1 MSFVNLQFWAL
12 FLPLCFLLYA
22 LMRSA
27 RGQNLVL
34 LLASLVF
41 YASYDLKY
49 VLLLLCCTAITYIG
63 GLLGGRDKRIYI
75 AAAVLDL
82 AVLLVFKYTGFV
94 LGSIGAVLGRFG
106 LRFALPEILLPVGL
120 SFYVFQSCS
129 YLFDLHQGRVEPERD
144 IISYGLFVCFFP
156 TVVSGPIQKSR
167 DLLPQIRQKRQLRY
181 EDFSFFLLCFLWGA
195 FLKLVI
201 ADRLALMTDKLFLEY
216 YDYHGLVLMV
226 GSLAYTMQIYADFA
240 GYSYMAIA
248 VSRLFGFRLADN
260 FRQPYL
266 ATSIQDFWRRWH
278 ISLTS
283 WFTEYLY
290 FPLGGSRK
298 GNTRRY
304 VNIIIVFLVSGL
316 WHGAA
321 WSFVLW
327 GALHA
332 FYQVFG
338 HLTRPYRTGL
348 YQKLG
353 LDRESGAFKAG
364 QRFVT
369 FSLVSFAW
377 IFFRS
382 ESLVKALVYCRNML
396 TAFEPWALF
405 DGSLAALGLTGL
417 DWAVLLT
424 ALAVL
429 GILSALR
436 EKGYTSQ
443 CVLKQGMAAR
453 ALVCWALFMAVVIF
467 GAYGGEY
474 SASAFI
480 YAGF

>member
-12 FLPLCFLLYA
+12 FLPLCFLAYA

-27 RGQNLVL
+27 GGQNAVL

-41 YASYDLKY
+41 YASYDIKY
-49 VLLLLCCTAITYIG
+49 LLLLIGCTAVSYLG
-63 GLLGGRDKRIYI
+63 GLLGKRQRRIYI
-75 AAAVLDL
+75 AAAVLNL
-82 AVLLVFKYTGFV
+82 MVLLVFKYTDFA
-94 LGSIGAVLGRFG
+94 LGSIRSLTG
-106 LRFALPEILLPVGL
+106 LNFSLPEILLPVGL

-129 YLFDLHQGRVEPERD
+129 YLFDLYNGKLEAEENP
-144 IISYGLFVCFFP
+144 INYGLFVCFFP
-156 TVVSGPIQKSR
+156 TVVSGPIQKGR
-167 DLLPQIRQKRQLRY
+167 ELLPQIREKRQLRY
-181 EDFSFFLLCFLWGA
+181 EDFSFFMLCFLWGA

-201 ADRLALMTDKLFLEY
+201 ADRLALMTDRLFQEY
-216 YDYHGLVLMV
+216 YDYTGVVLMV
-226 GSLAYTMQIYADFA
+226 NSLAYTFQIYADFA

-248 VSRLFGFRLADN
+248 VSRLFGFRLKDN

-266 ATSIQDFWRRWH
+266 ATDIQDFWRRWH

-290 FPLGGSRK
+290 FSLGGNRR
-298 GNTRRY
+298 GRTRRY
-304 VNIIIVFLVSGL
+304 VNIFIVFLVSGL

-327 GALHA
+327 GGLHG
-332 FYQVFG
+332 FYQIAG
-338 HLTRPYRTGL
+338 HITRPWRSAL
-348 YQKLG
+348 YDRLG
-353 LDRESGAFKAG
+353 IDRSRAAFRLG
-364 QRFVT
+364 QRFIT

-382 ESLVKALVYCRNML
+382 ENLAKALVYCRNML
-396 TAFEPWALF
+396 RGLAPWALF
-405 DGSLAALGLTGL
+405 DGSLTAFGISSLDWAILLFALGL
-417 DWAVLLT
+417 
-424 ALAVL
+424 L
-429 GILSALR
+429 GIVSVLR
-436 EKGYTSQ
+436 EKGFDSG
-443 CVLKQGMAAR
+443 CILKQSMAAR
-453 ALVCWALFMAVVIF
+453 ALLCWAMFIVILVF

>member
-12 FLPLCFLLYA
+12 FLPLCFLAYA

-27 RGQNLVL
+27 GGQNAVL

-41 YASYDLKY
+41 YASYDIKY
-49 VLLLLCCTAITYIG
+49 LLLLIGCTAVSYLG
-63 GLLGGRDKRIYI
+63 GLLGKRQRRIYI
-75 AAAVLDL
+75 AAAVLNL
-82 AVLLVFKYTGFV
+82 MVLLVFKYTDFA
-94 LGSIGAVLGRFG
+94 LGSIRSLTG
-106 LRFALPEILLPVGL
+106 LNFSLPEILLPVGL

-129 YLFDLHQGRVEPERD
+129 YLFDLYNGKLEAEENP
-144 IISYGLFVCFFP
+144 INYGLFVCFFP
-156 TVVSGPIQKSR
+156 TVVSGPIQKGR
-167 DLLPQIRQKRQLRY
+167 ELLPQIREKRQLRY
-181 EDFSFFLLCFLWGA
+181 EDFSFFMLCFLWGA

-201 ADRLALMTDKLFLEY
+201 ADRLALMTDRLFQEY
-216 YDYHGLVLMV
+216 YDYTGAVLMV
-226 GSLAYTMQIYADFA
+226 NSLAYTFQIYADFA

-248 VSRLFGFRLADN
+248 VSRLFGFRLKDN

-266 ATSIQDFWRRWH
+266 ATDIQDFWRRWH

-290 FPLGGSRK
+290 FPLGGNRR
-298 GNTRRY
+298 GRTRRY
-304 VNIIIVFLVSGL
+304 VNIFIVFLVSGL

-327 GALHA
+327 GGLHG
-332 FYQVFG
+332 FYQIAG
-338 HLTRPYRTGL
+338 HITRPWRSAL
-348 YQKLG
+348 YDRLG
-353 LDRESGAFKAG
+353 IDRSRAAFRLG
-364 QRFVT
+364 QRFIT

-382 ESLVKALVYCRNML
+382 ENLSKALVYCRNML
-396 TAFEPWALF
+396 RGLAPWALF
-405 DGSLAALGLTGL
+405 DGSLTAFGISSLDWAILLFALGLLGL
-417 DWAVLLT
+417 V
-424 ALAVL
+424 
-429 GILSALR
+429 SALR
-436 EKGYTSQ
+436 EKGFDSG
-443 CVLKQGMAAR
+443 CILKQSMAAR
-453 ALVCWALFMAVVIF
+453 ALLCWAMFIVILVF

>member
-12 FLPLCFLLYA
+12 FLPLCFLVYA

-27 RGQNLVL
+27 RGQNAVL

-41 YASYDLKY
+41 YASYDFKY
-49 VLLLLCCTAITYIG
+49 LLLLLACTAIGY
-63 GLLGGRDKRIYI
+63 LGGRLGSRDKRIYI
-75 AAAVLDL
+75 AAAVAELL
-82 AVLLVFKYTGFV
+82 VLLAFKYTGFV
-94 LGSIGAVLGRFG
+94 LGSIGSLTSLNFS
-106 LRFALPEILLPVGL
+106 LPEILLPVGL

-129 YLFDLHQGRVEPERD
+129 YLFDLYNHKLEPERD

-156 TVVSGPIQKSR
+156 TVVSGPIQKGR
-167 DLLPQIRQKRQLRY
+167 ELLPQIREKRTVSY
-181 EDFSFFLLCFLWGA
+181 ENFSFFILVFLWGT

-201 ADRLALMTDKLFLEY
+201 ADRLALMTDRLFVEY
-216 YDYHGLVLMV
+216 YDYSGAILMV
-226 GSLAYTMQIYADFA
+226 NSLAYTFQIYADFA

-248 VSRLFGFRLADN
+248 VSRLFGFSLRDN

-266 ATSIQDFWRRWH
+266 ATDIRDFWRRWH

-298 GNTRRY
+298 GTARRY
-304 VNIIIVFLVSGL
+304 VNIFIVFLVSGL

-327 GALHA
+327 GALHG

-338 HLTRPYRTGL
+338 HITRPWRSAL
-348 YQKLG
+348 YDRLG
-353 LDRESGAFKAG
+353 IDRSKAAFRLG

-382 ESLVKALVYCRNML
+382 ENLAKALVYCRNML
-396 TAFEPWALF
+396 RGFAPWALF
-405 DGSLAALGLTGL
+405 DGGLTAFGIGGA
-417 DWAVLLT
+417 DWAILLF

-429 GILSALR
+429 GIVSALR
-436 EKGYTSQ
+436 EKGYDSG
-443 CVLKQGMAAR
+443 CILRQGMAAR
-453 ALVCWALFMAVVIF
+453 ALLCWGLFMVILVF

>member
-12 FLPLCFLLYA
+12 FLPLCFLAYA

-27 RGQNLVL
+27 GGQNAVL

-41 YASYDLKY
+41 YASYDIKY
-49 VLLLLCCTAITYIG
+49 LLLLIGCTAVSYLG
-63 GLLGGRDKRIYI
+63 GLLGKRQRRIYI
-75 AAAVLDL
+75 AAAVLNL
-82 AVLLVFKYTGFV
+82 MVLLVFKYTDFA
-94 LGSIGAVLGRFG
+94 LGSIRSLTG
-106 LRFALPEILLPVGL
+106 LNFSLPEILLPVGL

-129 YLFDLHQGRVEPERD
+129 YLFDLYNGKLEAEENP
-144 IISYGLFVCFFP
+144 INYGLFVCFFP
-156 TVVSGPIQKSR
+156 TVVSGPIQKGR
-167 DLLPQIRQKRQLRY
+167 ELLPQIREKRQLRY
-181 EDFSFFLLCFLWGA
+181 EDFSFFMLCFLWGA

-201 ADRLALMTDKLFLEY
+201 ADRLALMTDRLFQEY
-216 YDYHGLVLMV
+216 YDYTGVVLMV
-226 GSLAYTMQIYADFA
+226 NSLAYTFQIYADFA

-248 VSRLFGFRLADN
+248 VSRLFGFRLKDN

-266 ATSIQDFWRRWH
+266 ATDIQDFWRRWH

-290 FPLGGSRK
+290 FPLGGSRR
-298 GNTRRY
+298 GTARRY
-304 VNIIIVFLVSGL
+304 VNIFIVFLVSGL

-327 GALHA
+327 GALHG
-332 FYQVFG
+332 FYQIAG
-338 HLTRPYRTGL
+338 HITRPWRSAL
-348 YQKLG
+348 YDRLG
-353 LDRESGAFKAG
+353 IDRSRAAFRLG
-364 QRFVT
+364 QRFIT

-382 ESLVKALVYCRNML
+382 ENLSKALVYCRNML
-396 TAFEPWALF
+396 RGLAPWALF
-405 DGSLAALGLTGL
+405 DGSLTAFGISSLDWAILLFALGLLGL
-417 DWAVLLT
+417 VS
-424 ALAVL
+424 V
-429 GILSALR
+429 LR
-436 EKGYTSQ
+436 EKGFDSG
-443 CVLKQGMAAR
+443 CILKQSMAAR
-453 ALVCWALFMAVVIF
+453 ALLCWAMFIVILVF

>member
-12 FLPLCFLLYA
+12 FLPLCFLAYA
-22 LMRSA
+22 VMRSA
-27 RGQNLVL
+27 KGQNAVL
-34 LLASLVF
+34 LLASLIF
-41 YASYDLKY
+41 YASYDFKY
-49 VLLLLCCTAITYIG
+49 LLLLLACTAISYLG
-63 GLLGGRDKRIYI
+63 GLLGERNRRIYI
-75 AAAVLDL
+75 AAGVLNL

-94 LGSIGAVLGRFG
+94 LGSIQSLTG
-106 LRFALPEILLPVGL
+106 LNFSLPDILLPVGL

-129 YLFDLHQGRVEPERD
+129 YLFDLYNGKLEPERN
-144 IISYGLFVCFFP
+144 IIAYALFVCFFP
-156 TVVSGPIQKSR
+156 TVVSGPIQKGR
-167 DLLPQIRQKRQLRY
+167 ELLPQIGQKRVVSY
-181 EDFSFFLLCFLWGA
+181 ENFSFFLLVFLWGA

-201 ADRLALMTDKLFLEY
+201 ADRLALMTDRLFLEY
-216 YDYHGLVLMV
+216 YNYTGAILMV
-226 GSLAYTMQIYADFA
+226 NSLAYTFQIYTDFA

-248 VSRLFGFRLADN
+248 VARLFGFELRDN

-266 ATSIQDFWRRWH
+266 ATDIHSFWRRWH

-298 GNTRRY
+298 GTARRY
-304 VNIIIVFLVSGL
+304 VNIFIVFLVSGL

-327 GALHA
+327 GALHG

-338 HLTRPYRTGL
+338 HITRPWRSAIYDR
-348 YQKLG
+348 LG
-353 LDRESGAFKAG
+353 IDRSKAAFRLG

-382 ESLVKALVYCRNML
+382 ENLAKALVYCRNML
-396 TAFEPWALF
+396 RGFAPWTLF
-405 DGSLAALGLTGL
+405 DGSLTAFGIGGADWAILLFALAALGI
-417 DWAVLLT
+417 V
-424 ALAVL
+424 
-429 GILSALR
+429 SALR
-436 EKGYTSQ
+436 EKGYDSG
-443 CVLKQGMAAR
+443 CILKQGMAAR
-453 ALVCWALFMAVVIF
+453 ALLCWAMFMVILVF
-467 GAYGGEY
+467 GVYGGEY

>member
-12 FLPLCFLLYA
+12 FLPLCFLAYA

-27 RGQNLVL
+27 GGQNAVL

-41 YASYDLKY
+41 YASYDIKY
-49 VLLLLCCTAITYIG
+49 LLLLIGCTAVSYLG
-63 GLLGGRDKRIYI
+63 GLLGKRQRRIYI
-75 AAAVLDL
+75 AAAVLNL
-82 AVLLVFKYTGFV
+82 MVLLVFKYTDFA
-94 LGSIGAVLGRFG
+94 LGSIRSLTG
-106 LRFALPEILLPVGL
+106 LNFSLPEILLPVGL

-129 YLFDLHQGRVEPERD
+129 YLFDLYNGKLEAEENP
-144 IISYGLFVCFFP
+144 INYGLFVCFFP
-156 TVVSGPIQKSR
+156 TVVSGPIQKGR
-167 DLLPQIRQKRQLRY
+167 ELLPQIREKRQLRY
-181 EDFSFFLLCFLWGA
+181 EDFSFFMLCFLWGA

-201 ADRLALMTDKLFLEY
+201 ADRLALMTDRLFQEY
-216 YDYHGLVLMV
+216 YDYTGVVLMV
-226 GSLAYTMQIYADFA
+226 NSLAYTFQIYADFA

-248 VSRLFGFRLADN
+248 VSRLFGFRLKDN

-266 ATSIQDFWRRWH
+266 ATDIQDFWRRWH

-290 FPLGGSRK
+290 FPLGGNRR
-298 GNTRRY
+298 GRTRRY
-304 VNIIIVFLVSGL
+304 VNIFIVFLVSGL

-327 GALHA
+327 GGLHG
-332 FYQVFG
+332 FYQIAG
-338 HLTRPYRTGL
+338 HITRPWRSAL
-348 YQKLG
+348 YDRLG
-353 LDRESGAFKAG
+353 IDRSRAAFRLG
-364 QRFVT
+364 QRFIT

-382 ESLVKALVYCRNML
+382 ENLSKALVYCRNML
-396 TAFEPWALF
+396 RGLAPWALF
-405 DGSLAALGLTGL
+405 DGSLTAFGISSLDWAILLFALGLLGL
-417 DWAVLLT
+417 VS
-424 ALAVL
+424 V
-429 GILSALR
+429 LR
-436 EKGYTSQ
+436 EKGFDSG
-443 CVLKQGMAAR
+443 CILKQSMAAR
-453 ALVCWALFMAVVIF
+453 ALLCWAMFIVILVF

>member
-12 FLPLCFLLYA
+12 FLPLCFLAYA
-22 LMRSA
+22 VMKSA
-27 RGQNLVL
+27 KGQNAVL
-34 LLASLVF
+34 LLASLIF
-41 YASYDLKY
+41 YASYDFKY
-49 VLLLLCCTAITYIG
+49 LLLLLACTAISYLG
-63 GLLGGRDKRIYI
+63 GLLGVRNRRIYI
-75 AAAVLDL
+75 AAGVLNL

-94 LGSIGAVLGRFG
+94 LGSIQSLTG
-106 LRFALPEILLPVGL
+106 LNFSLPEILLPVGL

-129 YLFDLHQGRVEPERD
+129 YLFDLYNGKLEPERD
-144 IISYGLFVCFFP
+144 IIAYALFVCFFP
-156 TVVSGPIQKSR
+156 TVVSGPIQKGR
-167 DLLPQIRQKRQLRY
+167 ELLPQIRQKRVVSY
-181 EDFSFFLLCFLWGA
+181 ENFSFFLLVFLWGA

-201 ADRLALMTDKLFLEY
+201 ADRLALMTDRLFLEY
-216 YDYHGLVLMV
+216 YDYTGAILMV
-226 GSLAYTMQIYADFA
+226 NSLAYTFQIYTDFA

-248 VSRLFGFRLADN
+248 VARLFGFELRDN
-260 FRQPYL
+260 FCQPYL
-266 ATSIQDFWRRWH
+266 ATDIHSFWRRWH

-298 GNTRRY
+298 GTVRRY
-304 VNIIIVFLVSGL
+304 VNIFIVFLVSGL

-327 GALHA
+327 GALHG

-338 HLTRPYRTGL
+338 HITRPWRSAIYDR
-348 YQKLG
+348 LG
-353 LDRESGAFKAG
+353 IDRSKAAFKLG

-382 ESLVKALVYCRNML
+382 ENLAKALVYCRNML
-396 TAFEPWALF
+396 RGFAPWALF
-405 DGSLAALGLTGL
+405 DGSLTAFGIGGADWAILLFALAALGI
-417 DWAVLLT
+417 V
-424 ALAVL
+424 
-429 GILSALR
+429 SALR
-436 EKGYTSQ
+436 EKGWDSG
-443 CVLKQGMAAR
+443 CILRQGMAAR
-453 ALVCWALFMAVVIF
+453 ALLCWALFMVILVF
-467 GAYGGEY
+467 GVYGGEY

>member
-12 FLPLCFLLYA
+12 FLPLCFLAYA
-22 LMRSA
+22 VMKSA
-27 RGQNLVL
+27 KGQNAVL
-34 LLASLVF
+34 LLASLIF
-41 YASYDLKY
+41 YASYDFKY
-49 VLLLLCCTAITYIG
+49 LLLLLACTAISYLG
-63 GLLGGRDKRIYI
+63 GLLGVRNRRIYI
-75 AAAVLDL
+75 AAGVLNL

-94 LGSIGAVLGRFG
+94 LGSIQSLTG
-106 LRFALPEILLPVGL
+106 LNFSLPEILLPVGL

-129 YLFDLHQGRVEPERD
+129 YLFDLYNGKLEPERD
-144 IISYGLFVCFFP
+144 IIAYALFVCFFP
-156 TVVSGPIQKSR
+156 TVVSGPIQKGR
-167 DLLPQIRQKRQLRY
+167 ELLPQIRQKRVVSY
-181 EDFSFFLLCFLWGA
+181 EKFSFFLLVFLWGA

-201 ADRLALMTDKLFLEY
+201 ADRLALMTDRLFLEY
-216 YDYHGLVLMV
+216 YDYTGAILMV
-226 GSLAYTMQIYADFA
+226 NSLAYTFQIYTDFA

-248 VSRLFGFRLADN
+248 VARLFGFELRDN
-260 FRQPYL
+260 FWQPYL
-266 ATSIQDFWRRWH
+266 ATDIHSFWRRWH

-298 GNTRRY
+298 GTARRY
-304 VNIIIVFLVSGL
+304 VNIFIVFLVSGL

-327 GALHA
+327 GALHG

-338 HLTRPYRTGL
+338 HITRPWRSAIYDR
-348 YQKLG
+348 LG
-353 LDRESGAFKAG
+353 IDRSKAAFRLG

-382 ESLVKALVYCRNML
+382 ENLAKALVYCRNML
-396 TAFEPWALF
+396 RGFAPWTLF
-405 DGSLAALGLTGL
+405 DGSLTAFGIGGA
-417 DWAVLLT
+417 DWAILLF
-424 ALAVL
+424 ALASL
-429 GILSALR
+429 GIVSALR
-436 EKGYTSQ
+436 EKGYDSG
-443 CVLKQGMAAR
+443 CILKQGMAAR
-453 ALVCWALFMAVVIF
+453 ALLCWAMFMVILVF
-467 GAYGGEY
+467 GVYGGEY

>member
-12 FLPLCFLLYA
+12 FLPLCFLAYA

-27 RGQNLVL
+27 GGQNAVL

-41 YASYDLKY
+41 YASYDIKY
-49 VLLLLCCTAITYIG
+49 LLLLLGCTAVSYLG
-63 GLLGGRDKRIYI
+63 GLLGKRQRRIYI
-75 AAAVLDL
+75 AAAVLNL
-82 AVLLVFKYTGFV
+82 MVLLVFKYTDFA
-94 LGSIGAVLGRFG
+94 LGSIRSLTG
-106 LRFALPEILLPVGL
+106 LNFSLPEILLPVGL

-129 YLFDLHQGRVEPERD
+129 YLFDLYNGKLEAEENP
-144 IISYGLFVCFFP
+144 INYGLFVCFFP
-156 TVVSGPIQKSR
+156 TVVSGPIQKGR
-167 DLLPQIRQKRQLRY
+167 ELLPQIREKRQLRY
-181 EDFSFFLLCFLWGA
+181 EDFSFFMLCFLWGA

-201 ADRLALMTDKLFLEY
+201 ADRLALMTDRLFQEY
-216 YDYHGLVLMV
+216 YDYTGVVLMV
-226 GSLAYTMQIYADFA
+226 NSLAYTFQIYADFA

-248 VSRLFGFRLADN
+248 VSRLFGFRLKDN

-266 ATSIQDFWRRWH
+266 ATDIQDFWRRWH

-290 FPLGGSRK
+290 FSLGGNRR
-298 GNTRRY
+298 GRTRRY
-304 VNIIIVFLVSGL
+304 VNIFIVFLVSGL

-327 GALHA
+327 GGLHG
-332 FYQVFG
+332 FYQIAG
-338 HLTRPYRTGL
+338 HITRPWRSAL
-348 YQKLG
+348 YDRLG
-353 LDRESGAFKAG
+353 IDRSRAAFRLG
-364 QRFVT
+364 QRFIT

-382 ESLVKALVYCRNML
+382 ENLSKALVYCRNML
-396 TAFEPWALF
+396 RGLAPWALF
-405 DGSLAALGLTGL
+405 DGSLTAFGISSLDWAILLFALGLLGL
-417 DWAVLLT
+417 VS
-424 ALAVL
+424 V
-429 GILSALR
+429 LR
-436 EKGYTSQ
+436 EKGFDSG
-443 CVLKQGMAAR
+443 CILKQSMAAR
-453 ALVCWALFMAVVIF
+453 ALLCWAMFIVILVF

>member
-12 FLPLCFLLYA
+12 FLPLCFLAYA

-27 RGQNLVL
+27 GGQNAVL

-41 YASYDLKY
+41 YASYDIKY
-49 VLLLLCCTAITYIG
+49 LLLLIGCTAVSYLG
-63 GLLGGRDKRIYI
+63 GLLGKRQRRIYI
-75 AAAVLDL
+75 AAAVLNL
-82 AVLLVFKYTGFV
+82 MVLLVFKYTDFA
-94 LGSIGAVLGRFG
+94 LGSIRSLTG
-106 LRFALPEILLPVGL
+106 LNFSLPEILLPVGL

-129 YLFDLHQGRVEPERD
+129 YLFDLYNGKLEAEENP
-144 IISYGLFVCFFP
+144 INYGLFVCFFP
-156 TVVSGPIQKSR
+156 TVVSGPIQKGR
-167 DLLPQIRQKRQLRY
+167 ELLPQIREKRQLRY
-181 EDFSFFLLCFLWGA
+181 EDFSFFILCFLWGA

-201 ADRLALMTDKLFLEY
+201 ADRLALMTDRLFQEY
-216 YDYHGLVLMV
+216 YDYTGAVLMV
-226 GSLAYTMQIYADFA
+226 NSLAYTFQIYADFA

-248 VSRLFGFRLADN
+248 VSRLFGFRLKDN

-266 ATSIQDFWRRWH
+266 ATDIQDFWRRWH

-290 FPLGGSRK
+290 FSLGGNRR
-298 GNTRRY
+298 GRTRRY
-304 VNIIIVFLVSGL
+304 VNIFIVFLVSGL

-327 GALHA
+327 GALHG
-332 FYQVFG
+332 FYQIAG
-338 HLTRPYRTGL
+338 HITRPWRSAL
-348 YQKLG
+348 YDRLG
-353 LDRESGAFKAG
+353 IDRSRAAFRLG
-364 QRFVT
+364 QRFIT

-382 ESLVKALVYCRNML
+382 ENLAKALVYCRNML
-396 TAFEPWALF
+396 RGLAPWALF
-405 DGSLAALGLTGL
+405 DGSLTAFGISSLDWAILLFALGLLGL
-417 DWAVLLT
+417 VS
-424 ALAVL
+424 V
-429 GILSALR
+429 LR
-436 EKGYTSQ
+436 EKGFDSG
-443 CVLKQGMAAR
+443 CILKQGMAAR
-453 ALVCWALFMAVVIF
+453 ALLCWAMFIVILVF

>member
-12 FLPLCFLLYA
+12 FLPLCFLVYA
-22 LMRSA
+22 MMRSA
-27 RGQNLVL
+27 GGQNAVL

-41 YASYDLKY
+41 YASYDIKY
-49 VLLLLCCTAITYIG
+49 LLLLIACTAISYLG
-63 GLLGGRDKRIYI
+63 GLLGARDRRIYI

-82 AVLLVFKYTGFV
+82 TVLLVFKYTGFV
-94 LGSIGAVLGRFG
+94 LGSLQSLLGLSFK
-106 LRFALPEILLPVGL
+106 LPEILLPVGL

-129 YLFDLHQGRVEPERD
+129 YLFDLYNGKLEAERNP
-144 IISYGLFVCFFP
+144 INYGLFVCFFP
-156 TVVSGPIQKSR
+156 TVVSGPIQKGR
-167 DLLPQIRQKRQLRY
+167 ELLPQIREKRRLSY
-181 EDFSFFLLCFLWGA
+181 ENFSFFVLCFLWGA

-201 ADRLALMTDKLFLEY
+201 ADRLALMTDRLFVEY
-216 YDYHGLVLMV
+216 YDYSGVVLMV
-226 GSLAYTMQIYADFA
+226 NSLAYTFQIYTDFA

-248 VSRLFGFRLADN
+248 VSRLFGFGLKDN

-266 ATSIQDFWRRWH
+266 AKDIHDFWRRWH

-298 GNTRRY
+298 GTTRRY
-304 VNIIIVFLVSGL
+304 VNIVIVFLVSGL

-338 HLTRPYRTGL
+338 HMTRPGRNAL
-348 YQKLG
+348 YDRLG
-353 LDRESGAFKAG
+353 IDRSRAAFKLG

-382 ESLVKALVYCRNML
+382 ENLTKALVYCRNMFSGL
-396 TAFEPWALF
+396 EPWTLF
-405 DGSLAALGLTGL
+405 DGSLTAFGISSL
-417 DWAVLLT
+417 DWAILLF
-424 ALAVL
+424 ALAIL
-429 GILSALR
+429 GLVSALR
-436 EKGYTSQ
+436 EKGYDSG
-443 CVLKQGMAAR
+443 CILKQGMAAR
-453 ALVCWALFMAVVIF
+453 ALLCWGMFITIVVF
-467 GAYGGEY
+467 GVYGGEY

>member
-12 FLPLCFLLYA
+12 FLPLCFLAYA

-27 RGQNLVL
+27 GGQNAVL

-41 YASYDLKY
+41 YASYDIKY
-49 VLLLLCCTAITYIG
+49 LLLLIGCTAVSYLG
-63 GLLGGRDKRIYI
+63 GLLGKRQRRIYI
-75 AAAVLDL
+75 AAAVLNL
-82 AVLLVFKYTGFV
+82 LVLLVFKYTDFA
-94 LGSIGAVLGRFG
+94 LGSIRSLTG
-106 LRFALPEILLPVGL
+106 LNFSLPEILLPVGL

-129 YLFDLHQGRVEPERD
+129 YLFDLYNGKLEAEENP
-144 IISYGLFVCFFP
+144 INYGLFVCFFP
-156 TVVSGPIQKSR
+156 TVVSGPIQKGR
-167 DLLPQIRQKRQLRY
+167 ELLPQIREKRQLRY
-181 EDFSFFLLCFLWGA
+181 EDFSFFMLCFLWGA

-201 ADRLALMTDKLFLEY
+201 ADRLALMTDRLFQEY
-216 YDYHGLVLMV
+216 YDYTGVVLMV
-226 GSLAYTMQIYADFA
+226 NSLAYTFQIYADFA

-248 VSRLFGFRLADN
+248 VSRLFGFRLKDN

-266 ATSIQDFWRRWH
+266 ATDIQDFWRRWH

-290 FPLGGSRK
+290 FPLGGNRR
-298 GNTRRY
+298 GRIRRY
-304 VNIIIVFLVSGL
+304 VNIFIVFLVSGL

-327 GALHA
+327 GALHG
-332 FYQVFG
+332 FYQIAG
-338 HLTRPYRTGL
+338 HITRSWRSAL
-348 YQKLG
+348 YDRLG
-353 LDRESGAFKAG
+353 IDRSRAAFRLG
-364 QRFVT
+364 QRFIT

-382 ESLVKALVYCRNML
+382 ENLAKALVYCRNML
-396 TAFEPWALF
+396 RGLAPWALF
-405 DGSLAALGLTGL
+405 DGSLTAFGISSLDWAILLFALGLLGL
-417 DWAVLLT
+417 VS
-424 ALAVL
+424 V
-429 GILSALR
+429 LR
-436 EKGYTSQ
+436 EKGFDSG
-443 CVLKQGMAAR
+443 CILKQSMAAR
-453 ALVCWALFMAVVIF
+453 ALLCWAMFIVILVF

>member
-12 FLPLCFLLYA
+12 FLPLCFLAYA

-27 RGQNLVL
+27 GGQNAVL

-41 YASYDLKY
+41 YASYDIKY
-49 VLLLLCCTAITYIG
+49 LLLLIGCTAVSYLG
-63 GLLGGRDKRIYI
+63 GLLGKRQRRIYI
-75 AAAVLDL
+75 AAAVLNL
-82 AVLLVFKYTGFV
+82 MVLLVFKYTDFA
-94 LGSIGAVLGRFG
+94 LGSIRSLTG
-106 LRFALPEILLPVGL
+106 LNFSLPEILLPVGL

-129 YLFDLHQGRVEPERD
+129 YLFDLYNGKLEAEENP
-144 IISYGLFVCFFP
+144 INYGLFVCFFP
-156 TVVSGPIQKSR
+156 TVVSGPIQKGR
-167 DLLPQIRQKRQLRY
+167 ELLPQIREKRQLRY
-181 EDFSFFLLCFLWGA
+181 EDFSFFMLCFLWGA

-201 ADRLALMTDKLFLEY
+201 ADRLALMTDRLFQEY
-216 YDYHGLVLMV
+216 YDYTGVVLMV
-226 GSLAYTMQIYADFA
+226 NSLAYTFQIYADFA

-248 VSRLFGFRLADN
+248 VSRLFGFRLKDN

-266 ATSIQDFWRRWH
+266 ATDIQDFWRRWH

-290 FPLGGSRK
+290 FPLGGNRR
-298 GNTRRY
+298 GRTRRY
-304 VNIIIVFLVSGL
+304 VNIFIVFLVSGL

-327 GALHA
+327 GALHG
-332 FYQVFG
+332 FYQIAG
-338 HLTRPYRTGL
+338 HITRPWRSAL
-348 YQKLG
+348 YDRLG
-353 LDRESGAFKAG
+353 IDRSRAAFRLG
-364 QRFVT
+364 QRFIT

-382 ESLVKALVYCRNML
+382 ENLAKALVYCRNML
-396 TAFEPWALF
+396 RGLAPWALF
-405 DGSLAALGLTGL
+405 DGSLTAFGISSLDWAILLFALGLLGL
-417 DWAVLLT
+417 VS
-424 ALAVL
+424 V
-429 GILSALR
+429 LR
-436 EKGYTSQ
+436 EKGFDSG
-443 CVLKQGMAAR
+443 CILKQSMAAR
-453 ALVCWALFMAVVIF
+453 ALLCWAMFIVILVF

>member
-12 FLPLCFLLYA
+12 FLPLSFLAYA

-27 RGQNLVL
+27 KGQNAVL

-49 VLLLLCCTAITYIG
+49 PLLLVFCTALGYLG
-63 GLLGGRDKRIYI
+63 GRLGGRDRRIYI
-75 AAAVLDL
+75 AAALGEL
-82 AVLLVFKYTGFV
+82 LVLLVFKYTGFA
-94 LGSIGAVLGRFG
+94 LGSIQSLTG
-106 LRFALPEILLPVGL
+106 LNFSLPEILLPVGL

-129 YLFDLHQGRVEPERD
+129 YLFDLYNNKLEPERD

-156 TVVSGPIQKSR
+156 TVVSGPIQKGR
-167 DLLPQIRQKRQLRY
+167 ELLPQIREKRKLSY
-181 EDFSFFLLCFLWGA
+181 ENFSFFVLVFLWGA

-201 ADRLALMTDKLFLEY
+201 ADRLALMTDRLFVEY
-216 YDYHGLVLMV
+216 YNYSGAILMV
-226 GSLAYTMQIYADFA
+226 NSLAYTFQIYADFA

-248 VSRLFGFRLADN
+248 VSRLFGFALKDN

-266 ATSIQDFWRRWH
+266 ATDIRDFWRRWH
-278 ISLTS
+278 ISLTG

-298 GNTRRY
+298 GTARRY
-304 VNIIIVFLVSGL
+304 VNIFIVFLVSGL

-321 WSFVLW
+321 WSFVFW
-327 GALHA
+327 GALHG

-338 HLTRPYRTGL
+338 HITRPWRNHIYDR
-348 YQKLG
+348 LG
-353 LDRESGAFKAG
+353 IDRSKSAFRLG

-382 ESLVKALVYCRNML
+382 ENLAKALVYCRNML
-396 TAFEPWALF
+396 RGFAPWTLF
-405 DGSLAALGLTGL
+405 DGSLTAFGIGGA
-417 DWAVLLT
+417 DWAILLF
-424 ALAVL
+424 ALALL
-429 GILSALR
+429 GIVSALR
-436 EKGYTSQ
+436 EKGYDSG
-443 CVLKQGMAAR
+443 CILRQGMAAR
-453 ALVCWALFMAVVIF
+453 ALLCWALLMVILVF

>member
-12 FLPLCFLLYA
+12 FLPLCFLAYA

-27 RGQNLVL
+27 GGQNAVL

-41 YASYDLKY
+41 YASYDIKY
-49 VLLLLCCTAITYIG
+49 LLLLIGCTAVSYLG
-63 GLLGGRDKRIYI
+63 GLLGKRQRRIYI
-75 AAAVLDL
+75 AAAVLNL
-82 AVLLVFKYTGFV
+82 MVLLVFKYTDFA
-94 LGSIGAVLGRFG
+94 LGSIRSLTG
-106 LRFALPEILLPVGL
+106 LNFSLPEILLPVGL

-129 YLFDLHQGRVEPERD
+129 YLFDLYNGKLEAEENP
-144 IISYGLFVCFFP
+144 INYGLFVCFFP
-156 TVVSGPIQKSR
+156 TVVSGPIQKGR
-167 DLLPQIRQKRQLRY
+167 ELLPQIREKRQLRY
-181 EDFSFFLLCFLWGA
+181 EDFSFFMLCFLWGA

-201 ADRLALMTDKLFLEY
+201 ADRLALMTDRLFQEY
-216 YDYHGLVLMV
+216 YDYTGVVLMV
-226 GSLAYTMQIYADFA
+226 NSLAYTFQIYADFA

-248 VSRLFGFRLADN
+248 VSRLFGFRLKDN

-266 ATSIQDFWRRWH
+266 ATDIQDFWRRWH

-290 FPLGGSRK
+290 FPLGGNRR
-298 GNTRRY
+298 GRTRRY
-304 VNIIIVFLVSGL
+304 VNIFIVFLVSGL

-327 GALHA
+327 GALHG
-332 FYQVFG
+332 FYQIAG
-338 HLTRPYRTGL
+338 HITRPWRSAL
-348 YQKLG
+348 YDRLG
-353 LDRESGAFKAG
+353 IDRSRAAFRLG
-364 QRFVT
+364 QRFIT

-382 ESLVKALVYCRNML
+382 ENLSKALVYCRNML
-396 TAFEPWALF
+396 RGLAPWALF
-405 DGSLAALGLTGL
+405 DGSLTAFGISSLDWAILLFALGLLGL
-417 DWAVLLT
+417 VS
-424 ALAVL
+424 V
-429 GILSALR
+429 LR
-436 EKGYTSQ
+436 EKGFDSG
-443 CVLKQGMAAR
+443 CILKQSMAAR
-453 ALVCWALFMAVVIF
+453 ALLCWAMFIVILVF

>member
-12 FLPLCFLLYA
+12 FLPLCFLAYA

-27 RGQNLVL
+27 GGQNAVL

-41 YASYDLKY
+41 YASYDIKY
-49 VLLLLCCTAITYIG
+49 LLLLIGCTAVSYLG
-63 GLLGGRDKRIYI
+63 GLLGKRQRRIYI
-75 AAAVLDL
+75 AAAVLNL
-82 AVLLVFKYTGFV
+82 MVLLVFKYTDFA
-94 LGSIGAVLGRFG
+94 LGSIRSLTG
-106 LRFALPEILLPVGL
+106 LNFSLPEILLPVGL

-129 YLFDLHQGRVEPERD
+129 YLFDLYNGKLEAEENP
-144 IISYGLFVCFFP
+144 INYGLFVCFFP
-156 TVVSGPIQKSR
+156 TVVSGPIQKGR
-167 DLLPQIRQKRQLRY
+167 ELLPQIREKRQLRY
-181 EDFSFFLLCFLWGA
+181 EDFSFFMLCFLWGA

-201 ADRLALMTDKLFLEY
+201 ADRLALMTDRLFQEY
-216 YDYHGLVLMV
+216 YDYTGAVLMV
-226 GSLAYTMQIYADFA
+226 NSLAYTFQIYADFA

-248 VSRLFGFRLADN
+248 VSRLFGFRLKDN

-266 ATSIQDFWRRWH
+266 ATDIQDFWRRWH

-290 FPLGGSRK
+290 FPLGGNRR
-298 GNTRRY
+298 GRTRRY
-304 VNIIIVFLVSGL
+304 VNIFIVFLVSGL

-327 GALHA
+327 GALHG
-332 FYQVFG
+332 FYQIAG
-338 HLTRPYRTGL
+338 HITRPWRSAL
-348 YQKLG
+348 YDRLG
-353 LDRESGAFKAG
+353 IDRSRAAFRLG
-364 QRFVT
+364 QRFIT

-382 ESLVKALVYCRNML
+382 ENLAKALVYCRNML
-396 TAFEPWALF
+396 RGLAPWALF
-405 DGSLAALGLTGL
+405 DGSLTAFGISSLDWAILLFALGLLGL
-417 DWAVLLT
+417 VS
-424 ALAVL
+424 V
-429 GILSALR
+429 LR
-436 EKGYTSQ
+436 EKGFDSG
-443 CVLKQGMAAR
+443 CILKQSMAAR
-453 ALVCWALFMAVVIF
+453 ALLCWAMFIVILVF

>member
-12 FLPLCFLLYA
+12 FLPLCFLAYA

-27 RGQNLVL
+27 GGQNAVL

-41 YASYDLKY
+41 YASYDIKY
-49 VLLLLCCTAITYIG
+49 LLLLIGCTAVSYLG
-63 GLLGGRDKRIYI
+63 GLLGKRQRRIYI
-75 AAAVLDL
+75 AAAVLNL
-82 AVLLVFKYTGFV
+82 MVLLVFKYTDFA
-94 LGSIGAVLGRFG
+94 LGSIRSLTG
-106 LRFALPEILLPVGL
+106 LNFSLPEILLPVGL

-129 YLFDLHQGRVEPERD
+129 YLFDLYNGKLEAEENP
-144 IISYGLFVCFFP
+144 INYGLFVCFFP
-156 TVVSGPIQKSR
+156 TVVSGPIQKGR
-167 DLLPQIRQKRQLRY
+167 ELLPQIREKRQLKY
-181 EDFSFFLLCFLWGA
+181 EDFSFFILCFLWGA

-201 ADRLALMTDKLFLEY
+201 ADRLALMTDRLFQEY
-216 YDYHGLVLMV
+216 YDYTGAVLMV
-226 GSLAYTMQIYADFA
+226 NSLAYTFQIYADFA

-248 VSRLFGFRLADN
+248 VSRLFGFRLKDN

-266 ATSIQDFWRRWH
+266 AVDIQDFWRRWH

-290 FPLGGSRK
+290 FPLGGSRR
-298 GNTRRY
+298 GTARRY
-304 VNIIIVFLVSGL
+304 VNIFIVFLVSGL

-327 GALHA
+327 GGLHG
-332 FYQVFG
+332 FYQIAG
-338 HLTRPYRTGL
+338 HITRPWRSAL
-348 YQKLG
+348 YDRLG
-353 LDRESGAFKAG
+353 IDRSRAAFRLG
-364 QRFVT
+364 QRFIT

-382 ESLVKALVYCRNML
+382 ENLAKALVYCRNML
-396 TAFEPWALF
+396 RGFAPWTLF
-405 DGSLAALGLTGL
+405 DGSLTAFGISSLDWAILLFALGLLGL
-417 DWAVLLT
+417 V
-424 ALAVL
+424 
-429 GILSALR
+429 SALR
-436 EKGYTSQ
+436 EKGFDSG
-443 CVLKQGMAAR
+443 CILKQGMAAR
-453 ALVCWALFMAVVIF
+453 ALLCWAMFIVILVF

>member
-12 FLPLCFLLYA
+12 FLPLCFLAYA

-27 RGQNLVL
+27 GGQNAVL

-41 YASYDLKY
+41 YASYDIKY
-49 VLLLLCCTAITYIG
+49 LLLLLGCTAVSYLG
-63 GLLGGRDKRIYI
+63 GLLGKRQRRIYI
-75 AAAVLDL
+75 AAAVLNL
-82 AVLLVFKYTGFV
+82 MVLLVFKYTDFA
-94 LGSIGAVLGRFG
+94 LGSIRSLTG
-106 LRFALPEILLPVGL
+106 LNFSLPEILLPVGL

-129 YLFDLHQGRVEPERD
+129 YLFDLYNGKLEAERNP
-144 IISYGLFVCFFP
+144 INYGLFVCFFP
-156 TVVSGPIQKSR
+156 TVVSGPIQKGR
-167 DLLPQIRQKRQLRY
+167 ELLPQIREKRQLRY
-181 EDFSFFLLCFLWGA
+181 EDFSFFILCFLWGA

-201 ADRLALMTDKLFLEY
+201 ADRLALMTDRLFQEY
-216 YDYHGLVLMV
+216 YDYTGAVLMV
-226 GSLAYTMQIYADFA
+226 NSLAYTFQIYADFA

-248 VSRLFGFRLADN
+248 VSRLFGFRLKDN

-266 ATSIQDFWRRWH
+266 ATDIQDFWRRWH

-290 FPLGGSRK
+290 FPLGGNRR
-298 GNTRRY
+298 GRTRRY
-304 VNIIIVFLVSGL
+304 VNIFIVFLVSGL

-327 GALHA
+327 GALHG
-332 FYQVFG
+332 FYQIAG
-338 HLTRPYRTGL
+338 HITRPWRSAL
-348 YQKLG
+348 YDRLG
-353 LDRESGAFKAG
+353 IDRSRAAFRLG
-364 QRFVT
+364 QRFIT

-382 ESLVKALVYCRNML
+382 ENLAKALVYCRNML
-396 TAFEPWALF
+396 RGLAPWALF
-405 DGSLAALGLTGL
+405 DGSLTAFGISSLDWAILLFALGLLGL
-417 DWAVLLT
+417 VS
-424 ALAVL
+424 V
-429 GILSALR
+429 LR
-436 EKGYTSQ
+436 EKGFDSG
-443 CVLKQGMAAR
+443 CILKQSMAAR
-453 ALVCWALFMAVVIF
+453 ALLCWAMFIVILVF

>member
-12 FLPLCFLLYA
+12 FLPLCFTVYA
-22 LMRSA
+22 MMRSA

-34 LLASLVF
+34 LLACLVF
-41 YASYDLKY
+41 YASYDYKY
-49 VLLLLCCTAITYIG
+49 VLLLLLCIG
-63 GLLGGRDKRIYI
+63 LGYLGGRLGGRDRRCCI
-75 AAAVLDL
+75 AAAVL
-82 AVLLVFKYTGFV
+82 LLLLLLLFKYTGFL
-94 LGSIGAVLGRFG
+94 LGGLGAALGFS
-106 LRFALPEILLPVGL
+106 LPAILLPVGL

-129 YLFDLHQGRVEPERD
+129 YLFDVYNGKLEPERD
-144 IISYGLFVCFFP
+144 LVSYGLFVCFFP
-156 TVVSGPIQKSR
+156 TVISGPIQKGR
-167 DLLPQIRQKRQLRY
+167 ELLPQIREKRGLRY

-201 ADRLALMTDKLFLEY
+201 ADRLAIMTGKLFVEY

-226 GSLAYTMQIYADFA
+226 NSLAYTMQIYADFA
-240 GYSYMAIA
+240 GYSYMAVAIA
-248 VSRLFGFRLADN
+248 RLFGFRLGDN

-266 ATSIQDFWRRWH
+266 ATGIQDFWRRWH

-298 GNTRRY
+298 GTLRRY
-304 VNIIIVFLVSGL
+304 CNIMIVFLVSGL

-327 GALHA
+327 GALHGV
-332 FYQVFG
+332 YQVIG
-338 HLTRPYRTGL
+338 HLTREGRRRLYRR
-348 YQKLG
+348 LG
-353 LDRESGAFKAG
+353 IRTESGAFRAG
-364 QRFVT
+364 QRLVT

-382 ESLVKALVYCRNML
+382 ERLVKALVYCRNMFSGF
-396 TAFEPWALF
+396 APWVLF
-405 DGSLAALGLTGL
+405 DGTLAGFGIGALDWAILLAALGLLGL
-417 DWAVLLT
+417 V
-424 ALAVL
+424 
-429 GILSALR
+429 SALR
-436 EKGYTSQ
+436 EKGFDSG
-443 CVLKQGMAAR
+443 CILKQGMAAR
-453 ALVCWALFMAVVIF
+453 ALVCWALLMSIVIF

>member
-12 FLPLCFLLYA
+12 FLPLCFLAYA

-27 RGQNLVL
+27 KGQNSVL

-49 VLLLLCCTAITYIG
+49 LLLLLACTAVGYLG
-63 GLLGGRDKRIYI
+63 GVLGGRDRRIYI
-75 AAAVLDL
+75 AAALINL
-82 AVLLVFKYTGFV
+82 LVLLAFKYTGFA
-94 LGSIGAVLGRFG
+94 LGSIQSLTG
-106 LRFALPEILLPVGL
+106 LNFSLPEILLPVGL

-129 YLFDLHQGRVEPERD
+129 YLFDLYNGKLEPERD
-144 IISYGLFVCFFP
+144 IIAYALFVCFFP
-156 TVVSGPIQKSR
+156 TVVSGPIQKGR
-167 DLLPQIRQKRQLRY
+167 ELLPQIREKRALSY
-181 EDFSFFLLCFLWGA
+181 ENFSFFILVFLWGA

-201 ADRLALMTDKLFLEY
+201 ADRLALMTDRLFLEY
-216 YDYHGLVLMV
+216 YDYSGAILMV
-226 GSLAYTMQIYADFA
+226 NSLAYTFQIYTDFA

-248 VSRLFGFRLADN
+248 VSRLFGFTLKDN

-266 ATSIQDFWRRWH
+266 ATDIHSFWRRWH

-298 GNTRRY
+298 GNVRRY
-304 VNIIIVFLVSGL
+304 VNIFIVFLVSGL

-327 GALHA
+327 GALHG

-338 HLTRPYRTGL
+338 HVTRPWRNAL
-348 YQKLG
+348 YDRLG
-353 LDRESGAFKAG
+353 IDRSKAAFRLG

-382 ESLVKALVYCRNML
+382 ENLTKALVYCRNML
-396 TAFEPWALF
+396 RGFAPWTLF
-405 DGSLAALGLTGL
+405 DGSLTAFGIGGA
-417 DWAVLLT
+417 DWAILLFAMT
-424 ALAVL
+424 VL
-429 GILSALR
+429 GIVSVLR
-436 EKGYTSQ
+436 EKGWDSG
-443 CVLKQGMAAR
+443 CILRQGMAAR
-453 ALVCWALFMAVVIF
+453 ALLCWTLFMVILVF

>member
-41 YASYDLKY
+41 YASYDFKY
-49 VLLLLCCTAITYIG
+49 VLLLLACTAVTYLG
-63 GLLGGRDKRIYI
+63 GLMGDRDKRIYI

-106 LRFALPEILLPVGL
+106 LTLSLPDILLPVGL

-129 YLFDLHQGRVEPERD
+129 YLFDLYNGKVEPERD
-144 IISYGLFVCFFP
+144 IISCGLFVCFFP
-156 TVVSGPIQKSR
+156 TVISGPIQKSR

-216 YDYHGLVLMV
+216 YDYHGLVLMA
-226 GSLAYTMQIYADFA
+226 GSLAYTVQIYADFA

-248 VSRLFGFRLADN
+248 ISQLFGFRLADN

-266 ATSIQDFWRRWH
+266 AISIQDFWRRWH

-290 FPLGGSRK
+290 FPLGGSRR
-298 GNTRRY
+298 GSLRRY
-304 VNIIIVFLVSGL
+304 GNIIIVFLVSGL

-327 GALHA
+327 GALHG

-338 HLTRPYRTGL
+338 HLTRPYRTAL
-348 YQKLG
+348 YEKLG
-353 LDRESGAFKAG
+353 LNRESGAFKAG

-382 ESLVKALVYCRNML
+382 GSLIKALVYCRNML
-396 TAFEPWALF
+396 TVLEPWALF
-405 DGSLAALGLTGL
+405 DGSLAALGITGL
-417 DWAVLLT
+417 DWAVLL
-424 ALAVL
+424 LAVAL
-429 GILSALR
+429 LCLVSALR

-443 CVLKQGMAAR
+443 CLLKQGLAAR
-453 ALVCWALFMAVVIF
+453 ALVCWALFMAVLIF

-474 SASAFI
+474 SAGAFI

>member
-12 FLPLCFLLYA
+12 FLPLCFLAYA

-27 RGQNLVL
+27 GGQNAVL

-41 YASYDLKY
+41 YASYDIKY
-49 VLLLLCCTAITYIG
+49 LLLLIGCTAVSYLG
-63 GLLGGRDKRIYI
+63 GLLGKRQRRIYI
-75 AAAVLDL
+75 AAAVLNL
-82 AVLLVFKYTGFV
+82 MVLLVFKYTDFA
-94 LGSIGAVLGRFG
+94 LGSIRSLTG
-106 LRFALPEILLPVGL
+106 LNFSLPEILLPVGL

-129 YLFDLHQGRVEPERD
+129 YLFDLYNGKLEAEENP
-144 IISYGLFVCFFP
+144 INYGLFVCFFP
-156 TVVSGPIQKSR
+156 TVVSGPIHKGR
-167 DLLPQIRQKRQLRY
+167 ELLPQIREKRQLKY
-181 EDFSFFLLCFLWGA
+181 EDFSFFILCFLWGA

-201 ADRLALMTDKLFLEY
+201 ADRLALMTDRLFQEY
-216 YDYHGLVLMV
+216 YDYTGAVLMV
-226 GSLAYTMQIYADFA
+226 NSLAYTFQIYADFA

-248 VSRLFGFRLADN
+248 VSRLFGFRLKDN

-266 ATSIQDFWRRWH
+266 ATDIQDFWRRWH

-290 FPLGGSRK
+290 FPLGGNRR
-298 GNTRRY
+298 GRTRRY
-304 VNIIIVFLVSGL
+304 VNIFIVFLVSGL

-327 GALHA
+327 GGLHG
-332 FYQVFG
+332 FYQIAG
-338 HLTRPYRTGL
+338 HITRPWRSAL
-348 YQKLG
+348 YDRLG
-353 LDRESGAFKAG
+353 IDRSRAAFRLG
-364 QRFVT
+364 QRFIT

-382 ESLVKALVYCRNML
+382 ENLAKALVYCRNML
-396 TAFEPWALF
+396 RGLAPWALF
-405 DGSLAALGLTGL
+405 DGSLTAFGISSLDWAILLFALGLLGL
-417 DWAVLLT
+417 VS
-424 ALAVL
+424 V
-429 GILSALR
+429 LR
-436 EKGYTSQ
+436 EKGFDSG
-443 CVLKQGMAAR
+443 CILKQSMAAR
-453 ALVCWALFMAVVIF
+453 ALLCWAMFIVILVF

>member
-12 FLPLCFLLYA
+12 FLPLCFLAYA

-27 RGQNLVL
+27 GGQNAVL

-41 YASYDLKY
+41 YASYDIKY
-49 VLLLLCCTAITYIG
+49 LLLLIGCTAVSYLG
-63 GLLGGRDKRIYI
+63 GLLGKRQRRIYI
-75 AAAVLDL
+75 AAAVLNL
-82 AVLLVFKYTGFV
+82 LVLLVFKYTDFA
-94 LGSIGAVLGRFG
+94 LGSIRNLTG
-106 LRFALPEILLPVGL
+106 LNFSLPEILLPVGL

-129 YLFDLHQGRVEPERD
+129 YLFDLYNGKLEAEENP
-144 IISYGLFVCFFP
+144 INYGLFVCFFP
-156 TVVSGPIQKSR
+156 TVVSGPIQKGR
-167 DLLPQIRQKRQLRY
+167 ELLPQIREKRQLRY
-181 EDFSFFLLCFLWGA
+181 EDFSFFMLCFLWGA

-201 ADRLALMTDKLFLEY
+201 ADRLALMTDRLFQEY
-216 YDYHGLVLMV
+216 YDYTGVVLMV
-226 GSLAYTMQIYADFA
+226 NSLAYTFQIYADFA

-248 VSRLFGFRLADN
+248 VSRLFGFRLKDN

-266 ATSIQDFWRRWH
+266 ATDIQDFWRRWH

-290 FPLGGSRK
+290 FPLGGNRR
-298 GNTRRY
+298 GRTRRY
-304 VNIIIVFLVSGL
+304 VNIFIVFLVSGL

-327 GALHA
+327 GALHG
-332 FYQVFG
+332 FYQIAG
-338 HLTRPYRTGL
+338 HITRPWRSAL
-348 YQKLG
+348 YDRLG
-353 LDRESGAFKAG
+353 IDRSRAAFRLG
-364 QRFVT
+364 QRFIT

-382 ESLVKALVYCRNML
+382 ENLAKALVYCRNML
-396 TAFEPWALF
+396 RGLTPWALF
-405 DGSLAALGLTGL
+405 DGSLTAFGISSLDWAILLFALGLLGL
-417 DWAVLLT
+417 VS
-424 ALAVL
+424 V
-429 GILSALR
+429 LR
-436 EKGYTSQ
+436 EKGFDSG
-443 CVLKQGMAAR
+443 CILKQGMAAR
-453 ALVCWALFMAVVIF
+453 ALLCWAMFIVILVF

>member
-12 FLPLCFLLYA
+12 FLPLCFLAYA
-22 LMRSA
+22 VMRSA
-27 RGQNLVL
+27 KGQNAVL

-41 YASYDLKY
+41 YASYDFKY
-49 VLLLLCCTAITYIG
+49 LLLLLACTAISYLG
-63 GLLGGRDKRIYI
+63 GLLGAHDRRIYI
-75 AAAVLDL
+75 AAGVLNL

-94 LGSIGAVLGRFG
+94 LGSIQSLTG
-106 LRFALPEILLPVGL
+106 LNFSLPEILLPVGL

-129 YLFDLHQGRVEPERD
+129 YLFDLYNYKLEPERN
-144 IISYGLFVCFFP
+144 IISYALFVCFFP
-156 TVVSGPIQKSR
+156 TVISGPIQKGR
-167 DLLPQIRQKRQLRY
+167 ELLPQIREKRTVSY
-181 EDFSFFLLCFLWGA
+181 ENFSFFILAFLWGA

-201 ADRLALMTDKLFLEY
+201 ADRLALMTDRLFLEY
-216 YDYHGLVLMV
+216 YDYTGAILMV
-226 GSLAYTMQIYADFA
+226 NSLAYTFQIYADFA

-248 VSRLFGFRLADN
+248 VARLFGFELRDN

-266 ATSIQDFWRRWH
+266 ATDIHSFWRRWH

-298 GNTRRY
+298 GTVRRY
-304 VNIIIVFLVSGL
+304 VNIFIVFLVSGL

-327 GALHA
+327 GALHG

-338 HLTRPYRTGL
+338 HITRPLRSAIYDR
-348 YQKLG
+348 LG
-353 LDRESGAFKAG
+353 IDRSKAAFRLG

-382 ESLVKALVYCRNML
+382 ENLAKALVYCRNML
-396 TAFEPWALF
+396 RDFAPWTLF
-405 DGSLAALGLTGL
+405 DGSLTAFGIGGA
-417 DWAVLLT
+417 DWAILLF
-424 ALAVL
+424 ALATL
-429 GILSALR
+429 GIVSALR
-436 EKGYTSQ
+436 EKGYDSG
-443 CVLKQGMAAR
+443 CILKQGMAAR
-453 ALVCWALFMAVVIF
+453 ALLCWAMFMVILVF
-467 GAYGGEY
+467 GVYGGEY

>member
-12 FLPLCFLLYA
+12 FLPLCFLIYA
-22 LMRSA
+22 IMRSA
-27 RGQNLVL
+27 KGQNAVL

-41 YASYDLKY
+41 YASYDFKY
-49 VLLLLCCTAITYIG
+49 LLLLIACTAVSYLG
-63 GLLGGRDKRIYI
+63 GLLGDRDRRIYI
-75 AAAVLDL
+75 AAAVVNLL
-82 AVLLVFKYTGFV
+82 ALLTFKYTGFA
-94 LGSIGAVLGRFG
+94 LGSIQSLTG
-106 LRFALPEILLPVGL
+106 LNFSLPEILLPVGL

-129 YLFDLHQGRVEPERD
+129 YLFDLYNHKLEAERN
-144 IISYGLFVCFFP
+144 IINYGLFVCFFP
-156 TVVSGPIQKSR
+156 TVISGPIQKGR
-167 DLLPQIRQKRQLRY
+167 ELLPQIREKRTLSY
-181 EDFSFFLLCFLWGA
+181 ENFSFFLLVFLWGA

-216 YDYHGLVLMV
+216 YDYSGAILMLN
-226 GSLAYTMQIYADFA
+226 SLAYTFQIYADFA

-248 VSRLFGFRLADN
+248 LARLFGFKLGDN

-266 ATSIQDFWRRWH
+266 ATDIHDFWRRWH

-298 GNTRRY
+298 GTARRY
-304 VNIIIVFLVSGL
+304 VNIFIVFLVSGL

-327 GALHA
+327 GALHG

-338 HLTRPYRTGL
+338 HAARPGRNAL
-348 YQKLG
+348 YDRLG
-353 LDRESGAFKAG
+353 IDRSKAAFRLG

-382 ESLVKALVYCRNML
+382 ENLAKALVYCRNML
-396 TAFEPWALF
+396 RDFAPWTLF
-405 DGSLAALGLTGL
+405 DGSITAFGISGA
-417 DWAVLLT
+417 DWAVLLF
-424 ALAVL
+424 ALAAL
-429 GILSALR
+429 GIVSALR
-436 EKGYTSQ
+436 EKGYDSGCILSQ
-443 CVLKQGMAAR
+443 GLAAR
-453 ALVCWALFMAVVIF
+453 ALLCWALFMVILVF

>member
-12 FLPLCFLLYA
+12 FLPVCFIAYA

-27 RGQNLVL
+27 KGQNAVL

-49 VLLLLCCTAITYIG
+49 LLLLLTCTALSYLG
-63 GLLGGRDKRIYI
+63 GLLGSRDRRIYI
-75 AAAVLDL
+75 AAGILEL
-82 AVLLVFKYTGFV
+82 LVLLLFKYTGFA
-94 LGSIGAVLGRFG
+94 LGSIQSLTG
-106 LRFALPEILLPVGL
+106 LDFSLPQILLPVGL

-129 YLFDLHQGRVEPERD
+129 YLFDLYNNKLEAERD

-156 TVVSGPIQKSR
+156 TVVSGPIQKGR
-167 DLLPQIRQKRQLRY
+167 ELLPQIREKRELCY
-181 EDFSFFLLCFLWGA
+181 ENFSFFLLVFLWGA

-201 ADRLALMTDKLFLEY
+201 ADRLALMTDRLFVEY
-216 YDYHGLVLMV
+216 YDYSGAILMV
-226 GSLAYTMQIYADFA
+226 NSLAYTFQIYADFA

-248 VSRLFGFRLADN
+248 VSRLFGFRLGDN

-266 ATSIQDFWRRWH
+266 AEDIHSFWRRWH
-278 ISLTS
+278 ISLTG

-298 GNTRRY
+298 GTARRY
-304 VNIIIVFLVSGL
+304 VNIFIVFLVSGL

-327 GALHA
+327 GALHG

-338 HLTRPYRTGL
+338 HITRPGRNAL
-348 YQKLG
+348 YDRLG
-353 LDRESGAFKAG
+353 IDRSKSAFKLG

-382 ESLVKALVYCRNML
+382 EDLTKALVYCRNMFGDF
-396 TAFEPWALF
+396 APWTLF
-405 DGSLAALGLTGL
+405 DGSLTAFGIGGA
-417 DWAVLLT
+417 DWAILLF

-429 GILSALR
+429 GIVSALR
-436 EKGYTSQ
+436 EKGYDSG
-443 CVLKQGMAAR
+443 CILRQGMAAR
-453 ALVCWALFMAVVIF
+453 ALLCWALFMVILVL

>member
-12 FLPLCFLLYA
+12 FLPLCFLAYA

-27 RGQNLVL
+27 GGQNAVL

-41 YASYDLKY
+41 YASYDIKY
-49 VLLLLCCTAITYIG
+49 LLLLIGCTAVSYLG
-63 GLLGGRDKRIYI
+63 GLLGKRQRRIYI
-75 AAAVLDL
+75 AAAVLNL
-82 AVLLVFKYTGFV
+82 MVLLVFKYTDFA
-94 LGSIGAVLGRFG
+94 LGSIRSLTG
-106 LRFALPEILLPVGL
+106 LNFSLPEILLPVGL

-129 YLFDLHQGRVEPERD
+129 YLFDLYNGKLEAEENP
-144 IISYGLFVCFFP
+144 INYGLFVCFFP
-156 TVVSGPIQKSR
+156 TVVSGPIQKGR
-167 DLLPQIRQKRQLRY
+167 ELLPQIREKRQLRY
-181 EDFSFFLLCFLWGA
+181 EDFSFFMLCFLWGA

-201 ADRLALMTDKLFLEY
+201 ADRLALMTDRLFQEY
-216 YDYHGLVLMV
+216 YDYTGVVLMV
-226 GSLAYTMQIYADFA
+226 NSLAYTFQIYADFA

-248 VSRLFGFRLADN
+248 VSRLFGFRLKDN

-266 ATSIQDFWRRWH
+266 ATDIQDFWRRWH

-290 FPLGGSRK
+290 FPLGGNRR
-298 GNTRRY
+298 GRTRRY
-304 VNIIIVFLVSGL
+304 VNIFIVFLVSGL

-327 GALHA
+327 GALHG
-332 FYQVFG
+332 FYQIAG
-338 HLTRPYRTGL
+338 HITRPWRSAL
-348 YQKLG
+348 YDRLG
-353 LDRESGAFKAG
+353 IDRSRAAFRLG
-364 QRFVT
+364 QRFIT

-382 ESLVKALVYCRNML
+382 ENLAKALVYCRNML
-396 TAFEPWALF
+396 RGLAPWALF
-405 DGSLAALGLTGL
+405 DGSLTAFGISSLDWAILLFALGLLGL
-417 DWAVLLT
+417 VS
-424 ALAVL
+424 V
-429 GILSALR
+429 LR
-436 EKGYTSQ
+436 EKGFDSG
-443 CVLKQGMAAR
+443 CILKQGMAAR
-453 ALVCWALFMAVVIF
+453 ALLCWAMFIVILVF